1 MCTEWVT
8 LFHDF
13 RGYVFYFYAL
23 NMLAISFHK
32 WPLSCK
38 HLFLLTSFDGLTNFG
53 ASQVALVVKTL
64 SANAGDI
71 ILRFSFDPWAW
82 KIHWRRKWQPTS
94 VFFPGESHAQRSL
107 TVAHRV
113 TNSWTNWSN
122 LAPVLMR
129 LIFYHNHCSVLT
141 NAFYAYIELK
151 MWFL

>member
-13 RGYVFYFYAL
+13 RGYVFYYAL
-23 NMLAISFHK
+23 NVLAISFHK

-38 HLFLLTSFDGLTNFG
+38 HLFLLTSFWWAYQFWG
-53 ASQVALVVKTL
+53 
-64 SANAGDI
+64 
-71 ILRFSFDPWAW
+71 FSGGTSGEDPVCQRRRHNSEMQFRSLGP

-122 LAPVLMR
+122 LKSVLMR